1 MEFVFSANDGV
12 VLWSSGSTVR
22 MRPNDVWFADDPF
35 VVARPELFSATPLQV
50 YSTAG
55 RLAPPRTPIEAPRAA
70 TEQAIVDAGFTAEQV
85 VEVVRR
91 GRGRRS
97 A

>member
-12 VLWSSGSTVR
+12 VLWTSGSTIR
-22 MRPNDVWFADDPF
+22 MKPNDVWFADDPF
-35 VVARPELFSATPLQV
+35 VVARPELFSTTPLQA
-50 YSTAG
+50 YSTTG
-55 RLAPPRTPIEAPRAA
+55 RQAPGHTPIG
-70 TEQAIVDAGFTAEQV
+70 VDAGVTAEAA